1 MTPFLITNNSGT
13 SSCMIFSMKAI
24 FGAFAVLELLHLF
37 KLKIKHRL
45 RVTVQKVFVS
55 ITRLVHMQ
63 HHPWTERVILAF
75 YNDNKYDK
83 YGTWVAFSICS
94 MLHNALIKCHISVT
108 CSPHNGIH
116 QKCVCVHYDYLLKM
130 VYSLLILLYIFE
142 THTHTNNYKQAIS
155 RFRNSL
161 LYNS

>member
-1 MTPFLITNNSGT
+1 MEVASTCRWPHSWSPTTVAQVPVWYLAWRQSLVLLLYLNFSTF
-13 SSCMIFSMKAI
+13 SSW
-24 FGAFAVLELLHLF
+24 
-37 KLKIKHRL
+37 KLNRL

-116 QKCVCVHYDYLLKM
+116 QKCVYVHYDYLLKM
-130 VYSLLILLYIFE
+130 VYSLLILLYFFE
-142 THTHTNNYKQAIS
+142 THTH
-155 RFRNSL
+155 R
-161 LYNS
+161 